1 MNASQALLIDLL
13 GRVREHVHAV
23 LDGADEELLLA
34 RPAPGSNHIAWLVW
48 HLTRVE
54 DDHLAGLQ
62 TDVDQ
67 VWTEGWA
74 DGFALP
80 FDLADIGYGHD
91 EHEVAAVR
99 PSAEL
104 LRGYHDAVHDRAVW
118 IVRGLEDEDHARVVD
133 ERWDPPVTLGVRLVS
148 VIDDCIQHAGQ
159 AAYVRGLLRRRSD
172 PAQA

>member
-1 MNASQALLIDLL
+1 MNVSQALLIDLL
-13 GRVREHVHAV
+13 GRVQEHVHDV

-34 RPAPGSNHIAWLVW
+34 RPAPGTNHIAWLVW

-62 TDVDQ
+62 DDVDQ

-80 FDLADIGYGHD
+80 FDLGDIGYGHD
-91 EHEVAAVR
+91 EQEVAAVR

-118 IVRGLEDEDHARVVD
+118 IVRSLEDEDFDRVVD

-148 VIDDCIQHAGQ
+148 VIDDCIQHSGQ
-159 AAYVRGLLRRRSD
+159 AAYVRGLLRARPGS
-172 PAQA
+172 AQA

>member
-1 MNASQALLIDLL
+1 MTASQALLVDLF
-13 GRVREHVHAV
+13 GRVREHVHDV
-23 LDGADEELLLA
+23 LVDADEGLLVA
-34 RPAPGSNHIAWLVW
+34 RPAPGTNHIAWLVW

-62 TDVDQ
+62 DHVDQ

-80 FDLADIGYGHD
+80 FDLTDIGYGHD
-91 EHEVAAVR
+91 ESEVAAVR

-118 IVRGLEDEDHARVVD
+118 IVRSLEDEDFDRVVD
-133 ERWDPPVTLGVRLVS
+133 ESWDPPVTLGVRLVS
-148 VIDDCIQHAGQ
+148 VVDDCLQHAGQ
-159 AAYVRGLLRRRSD
+159 AAYVRGLLRRQSEA
-172 PAQA
+172 PQA